1 MLHVHEAAVAT
12 PAAAAVATPAAAGAS
27 AVGNPNFLLH
37 PRLFES
43 LVLKGI
49 SPPRQRMIRSM
60 IHWHSRCHLEPH
72 PQKYSVLLA
81 LHVSPLDVLLD

>member
-12 PAAAAVATPAAAGAS
+12 PAPA

-81 LHVSPLDVLLD
+81 LHLDFRGMHRL